1 MDELDQGMK
10 KDEWKSRLGFMLAA
24 MGSAVGLGNIW
35 RFSYVAGENG
45 GATFLL
51 IYIFFILAFGIPLLL
66 AEFSVG
72 KAGKKDAVGS
82 FMRLAPGT
90 KWHWTGVM
98 GVIGGTLI
106 LSFYSVVSGWSLY
119 YLFHYL
125 IGDFWTE
132 PTGGF
137 GQGFE
142 DWTSSTWG
150 PLIWQFLF
158 MVAVVFVV
166 IRGIKRG
173 IERANLIAMPA
184 LAILMVVLAVYSLT
198 LDGASEGLAFLFTP
212 DWSQLSNPQ
221 VYLAAM
227 GQAFF
232 SLSLG
237 ISGMLTYASYLKSKD
252 RLPAATVGIG
262 VMDTVFAIIAGI
274 VIFPAVFSFG
284 VDVQSGPKLVF
295 ITLPSIF
302 ASIPAGGLVGI
313 AFFVLLVMA
322 AYSSALSMLEIPV
335 AYFHRTLGLSRRA
348 ASILC
353 GSVIFAIGIT
363 VSLGHGVLSHVT
375 IVGDKGILDSID
387 YVTGNFILPLGAML
401 IAIFVGWYWTRDQAI
416 KNSEINNHS
425 LQSIWYFIVR
435 YIAPVVVLVV
445 ALTSIFSK

>member
-1 MDELDQGMK
+1 MK

>member
-1 MDELDQGMK
+1 MK

-66 AEFSVG
+66 AEFSIG

-98 GVIGGTLI
+98 GVIGGTLV

-262 VMDTVFAIIAGI
+262 VMDTVFAVIAGI

-284 VDVQSGPKLVF
+284 VDVQSGPPLVF

-302 ASIPAGGLVGI
+302 ASMPAGGLVGT

-335 AYFHRTLGLSRRA
+335 AFFHRTLGLSRKA

-353 GSVIFAIGIT
+353 GSVIFTIGIT
-363 VSLGHGVLSHVT
+363 VSLGYGILSHVT
-375 IVGDKGILDSID
+375 IVGNKGILDSID

-401 IAIFVGWYWTRDQAI
+401 IAIFVGWYWTKDQAI
-416 KNSEINNHS
+416 KSSEINNHS

-445 ALTSIFSK
+445 AITSIFG

>member
-1 MDELDQGMK
+1 MK

-262 VMDTVFAIIAGI
+262 VMDTVFAVIAGI

-284 VDVQSGPKLVF
+284 VDVQSGPPLVF

-302 ASIPAGGLVGI
+302 ASMPAGGLVGT

-335 AYFHRTLGLSRRA
+335 AFFHRTLGLSRKA

-363 VSLGHGVLSHVT
+363 VSIGYGILSHVT
-375 IVGDKGILDSID
+375 IVGNKGILDSID

-401 IAIFVGWYWTRDQAI
+401 IAIFVGWYWTKDQAI
-416 KNSEINNHS
+416 KSSEINNHS

-445 ALTSIFSK
+445 AITSIFG

>member
-262 VMDTVFAIIAGI
+262 VMDTVFAVIAGI

-284 VDVQSGPKLVF
+284 VDVQSGPPLVF

-302 ASIPAGGLVGI
+302 ASMPAGGLVGT

-335 AYFHRTLGLSRRA
+335 AFFHRTLGLSRKA

-363 VSLGHGVLSHVT
+363 VSIGYGILSHVT
-375 IVGDKGILDSID
+375 IVGNKGILDSID

-401 IAIFVGWYWTRDQAI
+401 IAIFVGWYWTKDQAI
-416 KNSEINNHS
+416 KSSEINNHS

-445 ALTSIFSK
+445 AITSIFG

>member
-1 MDELDQGMK
+1 MDQSNGMK
-10 KDEWKSRLGFMLAA
+10 RDEWKSRLGFMLAA

-66 AEFSVG
+66 TEFSIG

-106 LSFYSVVSGWSLY
+106 LSFYSVVCGWSLY

-137 GQGFE
+137 GQSFE
-142 DWTSSTWG
+142 NWTSTTWE
-150 PLIWQFLF
+150 PLFWQFLF
-158 MVAVVFVV
+158 MIAVVLVV

-212 DWSQLSNPQ
+212 DWSQFGNPQ

-232 SLSLG
+232 SLSIG
-237 ISGMLTYASYLKSKD
+237 IGGMLTYASYLKSND
-252 RLPAATVGIG
+252 RLPTATVGIG
-262 VMDTVFAIIAGI
+262 IMDTVFAVIAGI

-284 VDVQSGPKLVF
+284 GDVTDGPPLVF

-302 ASIPAGGLVGI
+302 ASMPAGGLVGI
-313 AFFVLLVMA
+313 GFFALLVMA
-322 AYSSALSMLEIPV
+322 AYSSALSMLEVPV
-335 AYFHRTLGLSRRA
+335 AYVHRTLGLSRKA
-348 ASILC
+348 AAIVC
-353 GSVIFAIGIT
+353 GTVIFAIGVT
-363 VSLGHGVLSHVT
+363 VSLGYGIWSHVT
-375 IVGDKGILDSID
+375 IVENKNILDSID
-387 YVTGNFILPLGAML
+387 YITGNYILPLGTML
-401 IAIFVGWYWTRDQAI
+401 MAIFVGWYWTKDQAI
-416 KNSEINNHS
+416 KRSEINTPI
-425 LQSIWYFIVR
+425 LQSSWYFIIR
-435 YIAPVVVLVV
+435 YIVPVAILVI
-445 ALTSIFSK
+445 AITSIVDK

>member
-1 MDELDQGMK
+1 MDQGMK

-66 AEFSVG
+66 AEFSIG

-98 GVIGGTLI
+98 GVIGGTLV

-262 VMDTVFAIIAGI
+262 VMDTVFAVIAGI

-284 VDVQSGPKLVF
+284 VDVQSGPPLVF

-302 ASIPAGGLVGI
+302 ASMPAGGLVGT

-335 AYFHRTLGLSRRA
+335 AFFHRTLGLSRKA

-353 GSVIFAIGIT
+353 GSVIFTIGIT
-363 VSLGHGVLSHVT
+363 VSLGYGILSHVT
-375 IVGDKGILDSID
+375 IVGNKGILDSID

-401 IAIFVGWYWTRDQAI
+401 IAIFVGWYWTKDQAI
-416 KNSEINNHS
+416 KSSEINNHS

-445 ALTSIFSK
+445 AITSIFG